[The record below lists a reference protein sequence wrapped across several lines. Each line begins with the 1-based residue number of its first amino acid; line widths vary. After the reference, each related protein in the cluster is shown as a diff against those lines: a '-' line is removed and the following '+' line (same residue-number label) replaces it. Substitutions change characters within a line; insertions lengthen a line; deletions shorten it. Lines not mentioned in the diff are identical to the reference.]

1 MALGGSTDAELL
13 QSRMD
18 NLNPSNCCS
27 VIYTNDVSARAL
39 LNN

>member
-27 VIYTNDVSARAL
+27 VIYTNDVCIHL
-39 LNN
+39 L